1 MKLSKTMLGLG
12 AAALVAMPAVAQ
24 VSMMPAVGPL
34 DGEESE
40 VAGGTGIILGIIGA
54 AAVIG
59 GIIVIADDDE
69 PELPVSG

>member
-40 VAGGTGIILGIIGA
+40 LVGATGIILGIVA
-54 AAVIG
+54 AAALIG
-59 GIIVIADDDE
+59 GIIVIADDNE
-69 PELPVSG
+69 PELPVSN